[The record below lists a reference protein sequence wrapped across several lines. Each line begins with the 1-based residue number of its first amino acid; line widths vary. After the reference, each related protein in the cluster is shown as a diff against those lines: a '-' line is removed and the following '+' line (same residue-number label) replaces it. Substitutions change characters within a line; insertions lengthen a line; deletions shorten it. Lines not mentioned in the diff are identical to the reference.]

1 MWQRVLEHGL
11 HRRISWRRAGR
22 SAVTRHHK
30 LSYRARNYRMST
42 HMTTSSPAKM
52 VSSNL
57 LPTVRNLDEARSICH
72 EFSSVLTVGPD
83 LSEVADFAH
92 PDHKIVTFDDIT
104 MSFGRYRAAT
114 FEQVKHIVEWGA
126 GRSNLL
132 VHCHAGMSRS
142 PTGSTRKPPT
152 TCCTKTTRSST
163 ITACELRMTPR
174 RLQQS
179 AHSSPTSSCSR
190 ISKNFLDYRAAVC
203 AELQQPATTPSAEF

>member
-1 MWQRVLEHGL
+1 
-11 HRRISWRRAGR
+11 
-22 SAVTRHHK
+22 
-30 LSYRARNYRMST
+30 
-42 HMTTSSPAKM
+42 MTTSSPAKM

-83 LSEVADFAH
+83 LSEVAVFAH

-104 MSFGRYRAAT
+104 MSFGRYRAAP

-142 PTGSTRKPPT
+142 TSSAWGIAIANGFDPQAAYDLLYQNHPVEHYHSVRIADDPT
-152 TCCTKTTRSST
+152 TVAAKRAFIPNELVLTHLEELFGLPSSS
-163 ITACELRMTPR
+163 LR
-174 RLQQS
+174 
-179 AHSSPTSSCSR
+179 R
-190 ISKNFLDYRAAVC
+190 IAA
-203 AELQQPATTPSAEF
+203 AGDNSLG